1 LAAINTDISILLTH
15 AEYLPALSEPID
27 VYCEWVDAC
36 EAVAKNE
43 STAAG
48 KSTSDDKGRDD
59 YEDDT
64 RPASKGVLSDSEDG
78 F

>member
-1 LAAINTDISILLTH
+1 LFLISNLLTR
-15 AEYLPALSEPID
+15 ADFFQALSEPID

-43 STAAG
+43 EGAG
-48 KSTSDDKGRDD
+48 KSAGDDKARDD

>member
-1 LAAINTDISILLTH
+1 M
-15 AEYLPALSEPID
+15 
-27 VYCEWVDAC
+27 YCEWVDAC

-43 STAAG
+43 EGAG
-48 KSTSDDKGRDD
+48 KSAGDDKARDD